1 MMVDLQ
7 QPKSNTSSLNTI
19 VNLVLFFCITGV
31 FAISCDGDYRKA
43 AKGSLGHIIVLT
55 DTTGI
60 SNLDSLNTSG
70 FNRNQFSD
78 LQKLH
83 YALVEV
89 FEQGLYASP
98 GFESAYLPR
107 YVSFQTAQ
115 ELEDLKRARNLI
127 IATPLEDSTA
137 AGKFLNALLDPQVKA
152 AVRSGQVNYIPL
164 YNKWY
169 KDQLSILITAPTYAE
184 LATYL
189 VENKEVLLRD
199 LDKIELERTSYEV
212 YKKQEQTAL
221 SDSLW
226 SEYGFKLRVQHDYNW
241 NVDTTQFVSFRRYM
255 PENDRWFW
263 VSWLDNVNDPSFVN
277 QEWINTQRDQIL
289 AQYIRGTVENS
300 YVQNEYERPIK
311 YEEFIH
317 NGSPAY
323 SVEGT
328 WKMINGAMGGGFVH
342 QTVYDE
348 KQKRLYMME
357 YMVFAP
363 NFKKRP
369 FIRQF
374 QAMIKSFE
382 TNPNF
387 KPNFRPESE

>member
-1 MMVDLQ
+1 MFFPLLSHTKKTTIS
-7 QPKSNTSSLNTI
+7 KSVLLITSLF
-19 VNLVLFFCITGV
+19 LVVMAL
-31 FAISCDGDYRKA
+31 ISCDGDYRKA
-43 AKGSLGHIIVLT
+43 AKGSLGHIMVLT

-60 SNLDSLNTSG
+60 FELDSLYMPGLDKS
-70 FNRNQFSD
+70 QFTGVQN
-78 LQKLH
+78 LQ
-83 YALVEV
+83 YALIEV

-115 ELEDLKRARNLI
+115 DLEDLKRARNLV

-137 AGKFLNALLDPQVKA
+137 AGQFLNALLDPEVKQ
-152 AVRSGQVNYIPL
+152 AVRNGEVNYIPL

-169 KDQLSILITAPTYAE
+169 KDQLTLLITAPTYNE
-184 LATYL
+184 LASYL
-189 VENKEVLLRD
+189 VENKEVLTRD
-199 LDKIELERTSYEV
+199 LDKIELERMTYEV
-212 YKKQEQTAL
+212 YKKQEQTEL

-226 SEYGFKLRVQHDYNW
+226 TEYGFKLRVQHDYNW

-263 VSWLDNVNDPSFVN
+263 VHWQENVEDPSFVD
-277 QEWINTQRDQIL
+277 QQWINSKRDEIL
-289 AQYIRGTVENS
+289 EQYIRGTVENS
-300 YVQNEYERPIK
+300 YVQTEYERPIK
-311 YEEFIH
+311 YVEFTH
-317 NGSPAY
+317 NDKPAF

-348 KQKRLYMME
+348 QQKRLYMME

-374 QAMIKSFE
+374 QSMISTFE
-382 TNPNF
+382 TNPNY
-387 KPNFRPESE
+387 KPNFRPELD